1 MFIDTVFVL
10 WWVIYCE
17 ATVTSP
23 EQGKSCL
30 AKICVVHFV
39 VKMDTLLINSSD
51 TMRFVSAL
59 PKKKKEFCFLC
70 RSSFFFCLQG
80 TKLMRVIYIILV
92 FGSFN
97 TSHFHLLL

>member
-59 PKKKKEFCFLC
+59 PKKKKNFVFYAEAVF
-70 RSSFFFCLQG
+70 SFVCKVQNL
-80 TKLMRVIYIILV
+80 
-92 FGSFN
+92 
-97 TSHFHLLL
+97 